1 MKSKFDFDAQ
11 SLAAKLQRA
20 AAELRWQ
27 QQQHDL
33 ATEYFARRL
42 EAHADAML
50 RPDVALRERFSTL
63 RENRLM
69 EVCVR

>member
-1 MKSKFDFDAQ
+1 MKSKIGFDAQ
-11 SLAAKLQRA
+11 GLAAKLQRA

-27 QQQHDL
+27 QRHDL

-50 RPDVALRERFSTL
+50 RPEAALRERFSKLQET
-63 RENRLM
+63 RLV
-69 EVCVR
+69 EVAGR